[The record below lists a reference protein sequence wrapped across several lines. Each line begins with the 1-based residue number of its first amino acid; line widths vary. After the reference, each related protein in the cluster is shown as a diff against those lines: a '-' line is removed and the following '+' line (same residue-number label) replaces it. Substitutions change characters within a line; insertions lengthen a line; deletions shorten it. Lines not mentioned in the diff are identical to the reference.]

1 MKIDVIV
8 SNFTSNCYLIH
19 VNGYVYIVDPSVNVN
34 IISKYIKEEI
44 VKGILLTHGHIDHI
58 YYLNEVQEYYKCLVY
73 SSVYAKD
80 IIEDNNHN
88 FGYDMGIDKKI
99 ILTNSVGLTDGD
111 KVDNLFVAL
120 YTPGHSIDSMCY
132 KIEDKL
138 FTGDT
143 LFDGSI
149 GRSDLYSGSSDILY
163 KSIKRIMKEDDLF
176 IYPGH
181 GDTSNLKMQ
190 IIVNPY
196 VMDILKRKQDD

>member
-1 MKIDVIV
+1 MKIDIIV
-8 SNFTSNCYLIH
+8 SSFTSNCYLVHID
-19 VNGYVYIVDPSVNVN
+19 GAVYIVDPSVNVN
-34 IISKYIKEEI
+34 IISKYIKEEK

-58 YYLNEVQEYYKCLVY
+58 YYLNEVQEYFKCTVY
-73 SSVYAKD
+73 SSAYAKD
-80 IIEDNNHN
+80 IIENNNHN
-88 FGYDMGIDKKI
+88 FALDMGIDKKI
-99 ILTNSVGLTDGD
+99 KLTNNVELVDGD
-111 KVDNLFVAL
+111 KVDNLFTVL
-120 YTPGHSIDSMCY
+120 HTPGHSIDSLCF

-149 GRSDLYSGSSDILY
+149 GRSDLYSGSSDTLY

-190 IIVNPY
+190 ILVNPY
-196 VMDILKRKQDD
+196 VMDILKRR